1 MLWKILIEVFPFL
14 WECFFGKKLHKE
26 EPPPKTGNSNVKDK
40 DNPEEEKVSVK
51 GLKAF
56 IKTFNK
62 SPKIAAAVILF
73 LLVSLFANYHLI
85 GRIVAITR
93 DEIGKHVVTTP
104 TVSPTPTKPKEDS
117 DYYNH
122 LLEHLRTT
130 YEE

>member
-14 WECFFGKKLHKE
+14 WECFFGKKLNKE
-26 EPPPKTGNSNVKDK
+26 EPPPKTGNSDVKDK
-40 DNPEEEKVSVK
+40 NTPGEEKASVK

-56 IKTFNK
+56 IRTFNK
-62 SPKIAAAVILF
+62 SPKLAALVITILA
-73 LLVSLFANYHLI
+73 VSLVANYHFI

-93 DEIGKHVVTTP
+93 DELGKRVVTTP
-104 TVSPTPTKPKEDS
+104 VSPTPTLPKADS

-122 LLEHLRTT
+122 LLEHLRST